1 MMKNPTLFLTF
12 LLGLALVTPE
22 AGARDLRGGGGGGSR
37 GGGGGGR
44 PQMSAPKRSPM
55 TGSQVKRPEAR
66 PEPKPA
72 SRPQANVPSRP
83 TPVDRPEVSRPDIQR
98 PSVQKP
104 TTRPSMP
111 ETRPNLP
118 DRPAGGGNTKPNLP
132 DRPAGGG
139 NERPNL
145 PDRPSGGGDV
155 RPNLPGG
162 GNAADRLP
170 DKRPSADRP
179 VANRPSTLPGMVTY
193 PDRPDKG
200 RPNLPGYGGNRPTTL
215 PGEIANRPNL
225 PGVGGGTGQ
234 RPNLPDRPGGDNRPS
249 IVDRGDINVSNR
261 PVQIGGGNQVNV
273 GNVNVGGRNQSLN
286 RPATRPVERR
296 DWDANRWGG
305 NNSVWGN
312 NVNISGNNVN
322 VRVNNNFR
330 YNNNFACRPN
340 YWGARPWWGSA
351 NYHVWHHGHWGYG
364 WNSGYYHRHWWFDD
378 DNDFAAGFM
387 WGIGVW
393 SLGNLIYDMG
403 YHSYQNPYP
412 APVVQNT
419 YVTYAQPISVAAAAN
434 PPGDEAVAAAAEE
447 KSDDALARSRTAFA
461 AGDYLAASAAADE
474 AIAANPGDV
483 TLHEFRSLVL
493 FALGKYGDAAG
504 VLNPVLASGPGW
516 SWETMSGFY
525 GDTGAYNTQ
534 LAKLEAY
541 TKASPEA
548 AYAHFLLGYHY
559 LVCGHMANA
568 SVEFGAASKLQ
579 PADSISRQLAALT
592 ADSVPDAGDGA
603 VGAAPVTRPDPV
615 PAEKLVGSWSTDSAA
630 GKILFTMNPGGD
642 FSWSCTGTENTSV
655 MKGTYGL
662 NDKGLLVL
670 STDDSQL
677 VSAVSMEGEGKMK
690 FILVGAPD
698 GDPGLEF
705 TKG

>member
-1 MMKNPTLFLTF
+1 
-12 LLGLALVTPE
+12 
-22 AGARDLRGGGGGGSR
+22 
-37 GGGGGGR
+37 
-44 PQMSAPKRSPM
+44 
-55 TGSQVKRPEAR
+55 
-66 PEPKPA
+66 
-72 SRPQANVPSRP
+72 
-83 TPVDRPEVSRPDIQR
+83 
-98 PSVQKP
+98 
-104 TTRPSMP
+104 
-111 ETRPNLP
+111 
-118 DRPAGGGNTKPNLP
+118 
-132 DRPAGGG
+132 
-139 NERPNL
+139 
-145 PDRPSGGGDV
+145 
-155 RPNLPGG
+155 
-162 GNAADRLP
+162 
-170 DKRPSADRP
+170 

-419 YVTYAQPISVAAAAN
+419 YVTYTQPISVAAAAN

>member
-1 MMKNPTLFLTF
+1 MMKNPTFFLTI
-12 LLGLALVTPE
+12 LLGLALVVPRVE
-22 AGARDLRGGGGGGSR
+22 ARDLRAGGGGGA
-37 GGGGGGR
+37 R
-44 PQMSAPKRSPM
+44 PQLSAPQRSPM
-55 TGSQVKRPEAR
+55 TGSQVKRPAAK

-72 SRPQANVPSRP
+72 ARPQINAPSRP
-83 TPVDRPEVSRPDIQR
+83 TQQPAARPEINRPDIQR

-104 TTRPSMP
+104 TTRPAMP

-118 DRPAGGGNTKPNLP
+118 DRPAGGGNARPNLP

-139 NERPNL
+139 NDRPSL
-145 PDRPSGGGDV
+145 PDRPAGGGGEG

-170 DKRPSADRP
+170 DKRPSVDRP
-179 VANRPSTLPGMVTY
+179 AANRPSTLPGMVTY

-215 PGEIANRPNL
+215 PGDVTNHPNL
-225 PGVGGGTGQ
+225 PGVGGGAAQ
-234 RPNLPDRPGGDNRPS
+234 RPNLPDRPGGSNRPS
-249 IVDRGDINVSNR
+249 IVDRGDVNIGNR
-261 PVQIGGGNQVNV
+261 PIQIGGGNQVNV
-273 GNVNVGGRNQSLN
+273 GNVNVGGRNQGLN

-322 VRVNNNFR
+322 VRINNNFR

-340 YWGARPWWGSA
+340 YWGARPWWGAS

-364 WNSGYYHRHWWFDD
+364 WNSGYYHRHWWFHDD
-378 DNDFAAGFM
+378 HDFATGFM

-403 YHSYQNPYP
+403 YHSYTNPYP

-419 YVTYAQPISVAAAAN
+419 YVTYTQPISVAAAAN

-447 KSDDALARSRTAFA
+447 KSEDALARSRTAFA

-474 AIAANPGDV
+474 AIAANPGDI
-483 TLHEFRSLVL
+483 TLHEYRALVL

-525 GDTGAYNTQ
+525 GDTGAYTNH

-541 TKASPEA
+541 TRASPA
-548 AYAHFLLGYHY
+548 AADAHFLLGYHY

-568 SVEFGAASKLQ
+568 SVEFGAAAKLQ
-579 PADSISRQLAALT
+579 PADTISRQLAALT
-592 ADSVPDAGDGA
+592 ADSVPDAGAGA
-603 VGAAPVTRPDPV
+603 VGEAPVTRPDPV
-615 PAEKLVGSWSTDSAA
+615 SAEKLVGSWATDSPA
-630 GKILFTMNPGGD
+630 GKIVFTMNPGGD
-642 FSWSCTGTENTSV
+642 FSWSCTGSENTSV

-662 NDKGLLVL
+662 DDRGLLVL

-677 VSAVSMEGEGKMK
+677 VSAVSMDDDGTMK

-698 GDPGLEF
+698 GDPGLDF
-705 TKG
+705 TKS